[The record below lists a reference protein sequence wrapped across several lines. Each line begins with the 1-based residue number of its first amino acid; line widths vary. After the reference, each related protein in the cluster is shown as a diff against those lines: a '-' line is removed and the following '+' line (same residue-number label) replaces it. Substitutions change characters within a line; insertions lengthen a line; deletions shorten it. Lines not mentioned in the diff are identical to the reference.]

1 MAKRNL
7 PQPFEIDKIRFKD
20 CFTGPSLRHFVVL
33 ITGWVLTVGTHTIS
47 QVILTMGLHESE
59 HFANVYKFLLRS
71 RWDTDKVAFEIFRMI
86 VETLLPDAS
95 EVESIVD
102 DTLNPRVGKKICG
115 AGFQHDGDA
124 PKGGKPIGYGV
135 CFVIIGVALRLP
147 GISDR
152 VFCLPYAARLWW
164 PEKAKIKP
172 DGGTYKS
179 KSQLAAELVELTRRW
194 LGPSMKLRVIVDGGY
209 SNKKLLN
216 GRHKGVHITGK
227 LPRNAARYDLVAP
240 ELTEDQGP
248 PKAEGCTDGFSP
260 TLFRHPGIPW
270 EWIWTR
276 LYGKETIVEVFQF
289 DAIWYGAAGNDPLTV
304 VLVRD
309 PCGKYPETA
318 FFDTVDKPLT
328 KRWLRDTHT
337 GGARKSPTGKQ
348 RAFWEAPIPS
358 ADENDPSPG
367 SVLSPTGPI
376 LSWCS
381 GLSASSEWEG
391 FLSSIEPLGISERRP
406 SPSPTCWLR
415 QGAHHFTHQNSAR
428 RAQRYANKPVK
439 ITLAPAPRANP
450 HSMKGQNYS
459 LYAMF

>member
-194 LGPSMKLRVIVDGGY
+194 LGPSMKLRVIVDGGTQTR
-209 SNKKLLN
+209 SCSTGGTKVFTSPVSCPGMLHCTTWWHPSDPRPRAAQGRRVHGWFLSPPSSGIPESHGN
-216 GRHKGVHITGK
+216 GSGPAFTGK
-227 LPRNAARYDLVAP
+227 RPSWKCFNSTPSGTV
-240 ELTEDQGP
+240 
-248 PKAEGCTDGFSP
+248 
-260 TLFRHPGIPW
+260 
-270 EWIWTR
+270 R
-276 LYGKETIVEVFQF
+276 LETIPS
-289 DAIWYGAAGNDPLTV
+289 PLSWSVIHVANT
-304 VLVRD
+304 LKRHSS
-309 PCGKYPETA
+309 TRI
-318 FFDTVDKPLT
+318 DKPLT

-415 QGAHHFTHQNSAR
+415 QGAHILHPEFRVSPV
-428 RAQRYANKPVK
+428 YATSP
-439 ITLAPAPRANP
+439 
-450 HSMKGQNYS
+450 
-459 LYAMF
+459 